1 MKKLTDAERLLSLSW
16 EDTIKDVLGLDVY
29 IRVVKEKVAHTMVEN
44 ANSKYVVMTIGA
56 GENGNPSELFQ
67 SYLFFHELG
76 HLMLNSPAHIEMVTK
91 KFPIPRNTA
100 MEFINVVD
108 DLMIDYFWSQYFPRY
123 FEITKRILS
132 DYVKRVFQEFTGRKK
147 FKLTKKN
154 FWLYVL
160 SAGACH
166 ATSIKFKHIVSV
178 YNEIIGNANSLF
190 ALASVSSGD
199 TKFYSSNS
207 SRTVASFLE
216 DNKDPEMNKEYERV
230 LQNLY
235 DIWVKLPDEKSP
247 AKKKI
252 KVPADGDGEGGS
264 NSGNSGNSGNSRRA
278 GTGDGKKENVELKE
292 NEQLINLSG
301 LKEELDNHD
310 LATFLSQKTSKIV
323 EPYMVSVL
331 KLNKFGFSFA
341 PSIRMALE
349 GERKGNGIGMSKI
362 LLVSGTKL
370 DAKRTISYVVSKRNP
385 AIFRHRVSVDYHGSK
400 WLFVVD
406 VSSSTINS
414 AVETSVLSIEIDTV
428 SSFIKMLPTDVIT
441 ELMTFST
448 YHTVLGKVKSGELFQ
463 KIRNSRDLNGGTAWY
478 DKFVSELDEYAKNG
492 YQVVILTDGEISI
505 DSTVGMK
512 FFEFYKKYKFKP
524 IILLYSARESKPSER
539 TDEFYALNGHLKN
552 SAKLVRGKDYG
563 VIHVSNTDTKLEPET
578 FEYLRRILSDT
589 Q

>member
-29 IRVVKEKVAHTMVEN
+29 IHVVKERVANTMVEN
-44 ANSKYVVMTIGA
+44 ANSKYAVMTIGA
-56 GENGNPSELFQ
+56 GEDGNPSELFQ

-91 KFPIPRNTA
+91 KFPIPRNTG
-100 MEFINVVD
+100 MEFVNVVD
-108 DLMIDYFWSQYFPRY
+108 DLMIDYFWGQYFPRY
-123 FEITKRILS
+123 FEINKRILS

-147 FKLTKKN
+147 FRLTKKN
-154 FWLYVL
+154 FWSYVL
-160 SAGACH
+160 SVGECH

-178 YNEIIGNANSLF
+178 YDEIIENANSLF
-190 ALASVSSGD
+190 ALASIPSDS
-199 TKFYSSNS
+199 TKFYSPNSN
-207 SRTVASFLE
+207 RTVASFLE

-235 DIWVKLPDEKSP
+235 DIWVKLPDGKSS

-252 KVPADGDGEGGS
+252 KVPTDGDGGDGS
-264 NSGNSGNSGNSRRA
+264 NRGNNKRA
-278 GTGDGKKENVELKE
+278 GTGDGKKEDVELNE

-323 EPYMVSVL
+323 EPYMVSVF

-341 PSIRMALE
+341 PSIRMAIE
-349 GERKGNGIGMSKI
+349 GERKGNGIGISKT
-362 LLVSGTKL
+362 LMVSGTKL
-370 DAKRTISYVVSKRNP
+370 DARRTISYVVSKRNP

-406 VSSSTINS
+406 VSASTISS
-414 AVETSVLSIEIDTV
+414 AEETSVLSIEADTV

-463 KIRNSRDLNGGTAWY
+463 KIRNSRDLNGGTSWH

-524 IILLYSARESKPSER
+524 IILLYRYSARESNSSR
-539 TDEFYALNGHLKN
+539 RSDEFYALNGHLKN

-563 VIHVSNTDTKLEPET
+563 VIHVSGTDTKLEAET

>member
-29 IRVVKEKVAHTMVEN
+29 IHVVKEKVAHTVMEN
-44 ANSKYVVMTIGA
+44 ANSKYAVMTIGD
-56 GENGNPSELFQ
+56 GEDGNPSELFQ

-76 HLMLNSPAHIEMVTK
+76 HLMLNSPAHIEMVAK
-91 KFPIPRNTA
+91 KFPISRNTA

-123 FEITKRILS
+123 FEITKRVSS
-132 DYVKRVFQEFTGRKK
+132 DYVKRVFQEFTGQKK
-147 FKLTKKN
+147 FRLTKKN
-154 FWLYVL
+154 FWSYVL
-160 SAGACH
+160 SAGVCH

-190 ALASVSSGD
+190 SLASVSSD
-199 TKFYSSNS
+199 STKFYSPNS

-235 DIWVKLPDEKSP
+235 DIWVKLPDEKSS

-252 KVPADGDGEGGS
+252 KVPAGGDGEGD
-264 NSGNSGNSGNSRRA
+264 GNRDNSRLA
-278 GTGDGKKENVELKE
+278 GTGDSKKENVELKE

-349 GERKGNGIGMSKI
+349 GERKGNGIGISKT

-370 DAKRTISYVVSKRNP
+370 DVRRTISYVVSKRNP

-414 AVETSVLSIEIDTV
+414 TDETSVLSIEIDTV
-428 SSFIKMLPTDVIT
+428 SSFMKMLPTDVIT

-448 YHTVLGKVKSGELFQ
+448 YHTVLGEVKSGELFQ
-463 KIRNSRDLNGGTAWY
+463 KIRNSRDLRGGTAWY

-492 YQVVILTDGEISI
+492 YQVVILTDGQISI

-524 IILLYSARESKPSER
+524 IILLYRYSVNESKSSR
-539 TDEFYALNGHLKN
+539 RSDEFNALNGHLQN

-563 VIHVSNTDTKLEPET
+563 VIHVSNTDTKLEAET

>member
-29 IRVVKEKVAHTMVEN
+29 IHVVKERIANTMVEN
-44 ANSKYVVMTIGA
+44 ANSKYAVMTIGA
-56 GENGNPSELFQ
+56 GEDGNPSELFQ

-76 HLMLNSPAHIEMVTK
+76 HLMLNSPAHIEMVAK

-100 MEFINVVD
+100 MEFVNVVD
-108 DLMIDYFWSQYFPRY
+108 DLMIDYFWGQYFPRY
-123 FEITKRILS
+123 FEINKRVLS
-132 DYVKRVFQEFTGRKK
+132 DYLKRIFQGFTGRKR

-154 FWLYVL
+154 FWVYFL

-166 ATSIKFKHIVSV
+166 VTSTKFKHIVSV
-178 YNEIIGNANSLF
+178 YDEIIENANSLF
-190 ALASVSSGD
+190 ALATIPSED
-199 TKFYSSNS
+199 TKFYSPNSN
-207 SRTVASFLE
+207 RTVASFLE

-235 DIWVKLPDEKSP
+235 DIWVKLPDGKSSV
-247 AKKKI
+247 KKKS
-252 KVPADGDGEGGS
+252 KASADGEGGDGS
-264 NSGNSGNSGNSRRA
+264 NRSNNRRA
-278 GTGDGKKENVELKE
+278 GTGDGKKEDVELKE

-331 KLNKFGFSFA
+331 KLNRFGFSFA
-341 PSIRMALE
+341 PSIRMAIE
-349 GERKGNGIGMSKI
+349 GERKGNGIGMSKT
-362 LLVSGTKL
+362 LMVSGTKL
-370 DAKRTISYVVSKRNP
+370 DARRTISYVVSKRNP

-414 AVETSVLSIEIDTV
+414 AEETSVLSIEVDTV

-463 KIRNSRDLNGGTAWY
+463 KIRNSRDLNGGTAWH
-478 DKFVSELDEYAKNG
+478 DRFVSELDEYAKNG

-524 IILLYSARESKPSER
+524 IILLYRYSAHESNSSR
-539 TDEFYALNGHLKN
+539 RSDEFYALNGHLKN

-563 VIHVSNTDTKLEPET
+563 VIHVSNTDTKLEAET